1 MSSPVPVSFS
11 DAGPRGDGV
20 LFRQFLA
27 EVARTNL
34 AQWLPGEPAVILDL
48 SSRSSRLV
56 ELMLDCGHSV
66 IHGDPAA
73 SQPHI
78 SGAEAAAHL
87 LTVQGDAQIVGWV
100 APESVDA
107 VVAEGGTLSQ
117 ALAAEITVEDL
128 CRVLRPG
135 GRLLMCVESLV
146 SGLARLADQGCW
158 AELADVPSA
167 DVVFVPEPDGSVA
180 RYFWPEE
187 LHGLLS
193 EAGFDVEWIRP
204 RTVLAE
210 ETVVRALRVDPGQL
224 PSLVATELAL
234 SQRRQ
239 GESIGSQL
247 VASAVKR

>member
-1 MSSPVPVSFS
+1 MSSAVPVSFS
-11 DAGPRGDGV
+11 GAGERGDEV
-20 LFRQFLA
+20 LFGQFLA

-34 AQWLPGEPAVILDL
+34 AQWLPSAPAVILDL
-48 SSRSSRLV
+48 SRRCSRLV
-56 ELMLDCGHSV
+56 ELMLDRGHSV
-66 IHGDPAA
+66 IHGDPSAA
-73 SQPHI
+73 PPDI
-78 SGAEAAAHL
+78 PGPDVAAHL
-87 LTVQGDAQIVGWV
+87 LTVQSDPQTVDWV

-107 VVAEGGTLSQ
+107 VVAEGGTLSE

-128 CRVLRPG
+128 HRVLRRG

-167 DVVFVPEPDGSVA
+167 DVVLVPAPDGRVA

-187 LHGLLS
+187 LHGMLTD
-193 EAGFDVEWIRP
+193 AGFDVEWIRP

-210 ETVVRALRVDPGQL
+210 ETVVRALRVDPDQL